1 MKQMSIA
8 AAFCSAFVLAGGTP
22 LVNLETY
29 DVSRIVPVDF
39 TAPLWVTPKP
49 VKTDGIK
56 VEKVKTENGFALDV
70 RITDDTLLNPG
81 LRRKG
86 SFTGISRVISISVR
100 ISKTWMTI
108 SR

>member
-1 MKQMSIA
+1 MKRMCIA
-8 AAFCSAFVLAGGTP
+8 AVFYSAFVLAGGTP
-22 LVNLETY
+22 LVNLKTY

-70 RITDDTLLNPG
+70 RITDDSLLNPG
-81 LRRKG
+81 ILLPPPKG
-86 SFTGISRVISISVR
+86 
-100 ISKTWMTI
+100 
-108 SR
+108 

>member
-56 VEKVKTENGFALDV
+56 VEKVKTETRWMSEL
-70 RITDDTLLNPG
+70 RMTLC
-81 LRRKG
+81 
-86 SFTGISRVISISVR
+86 
-100 ISKTWMTI
+100 
-108 SR
+108 